1 MIEKEKIAKLI
12 KIIQES
18 ADVDLPTDDQDEVF
32 DPQDWSGGNFDDAY
46 SMGCNHGETQ
56 FARTILYEMRKLGI
70 IE

>member
-1 MIEKEKIAKLI
+1 MIEKEQIAKLI
-12 KIIQES
+12 KIVQEA

-46 SMGCNHGETQ
+46 NMGCDHGETQ
-56 FARTILYEMRKLGI
+56 FARMILCEMQRLGI